1 MSGKYLT
8 LKEINIAKHEQEV
21 WNSMLKRGL
30 IDPSKFVRTAY
41 VVCGCGAEGCG
52 FITKWVKNYS
62 HNVVDIVQQKMLYQ
76 KWLEEHNNDKLVRNM

>member
-1 MSGKYLT
+1 MTKRDLH
-8 LKEINIAKHEQEV
+8 EARREQEI

-52 FITKWVKNYS
+52 FITRWMKDYP
-62 HNVVDIVQQKMLYQ
+62 NVVDLEQQRFLYE
-76 KWLEEHNNDKLVRNM
+76 KWLEEHKENK